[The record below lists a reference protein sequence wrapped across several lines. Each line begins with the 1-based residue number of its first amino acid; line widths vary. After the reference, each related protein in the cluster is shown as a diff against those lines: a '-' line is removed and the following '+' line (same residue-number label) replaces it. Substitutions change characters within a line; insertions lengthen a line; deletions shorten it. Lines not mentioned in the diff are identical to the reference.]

1 MGAANVQ
8 PTRRVVL
15 GGSAAAAIGGVF
27 AGFGAGRATA
37 AENGGAEPKATDA
50 AHNPRFQP
58 FHGKYQAGILTEPQA
73 HAEFLGFNMH
83 LDGLD
88 RSERIER
95 IRSIL
100 KMLTA
105 DAQRL
110 MSGRGV
116 LADTEPE
123 MSHAATDLTVTVGIG
138 QSILEVLGHDS
149 AVLGKLP
156 AFAGEKL
163 DARYGQSD
171 LLIQCCAQDPT
182 VLHHAVR
189 ALRKNLRGITEPA
202 FAQSGFMHAAHPL
215 RQGQGF
221 RNLFGQLDG
230 INNPTGEARELA
242 VFGDAQEPSWIAGGT
257 TLVLRRIEMNLD
269 KWDEVDRAGRDFA
282 LGRRQSDGSPLSG
295 TKPTDPVDLQA
306 VDGMGLPA
314 VAAHAHVA
322 RAKPETAD
330 EVLWRRGYNYHE
342 TQSSGLLFASY
353 QRDPRRSFVP
363 VQRRLAQVDALNEWI
378 THVGSALYAI
388 LPGVAE
394 GKYLGEG
401 LFSQI
406 EQ

>member
-1 MGAANVQ
+1 MRAVNVQ
-8 PTRRVVL
+8 PSRRVVL

-37 AENGGAEPKATDA
+37 TASSSSAPQPTDA
-50 AHNPRFQP
+50 AHSPRFQP
-58 FHGKYQAGILTEPQA
+58 FHGKYQSGILSDPQA
-73 HAEFLGFNMH
+73 HAVFLGFNLP
-83 LDGLD
+83 LDAMD
-88 RSERIER
+88 RTESIEH

-105 DAQRL
+105 DAQQL

-123 MSHAATDLTVTVGIG
+123 MSHAQSDLTVTVGVG
-138 QSILEVLGHDS
+138 QSILDVLGYKSS
-149 AVLGKLP
+149 ALGRLP
-156 AFAGEKL
+156 EFKGEKL

-171 LLIQCCAQDPT
+171 LIIQCCAQDPT

-189 ALRKNLRGITEPA
+189 ALRKNLRGITELA
-202 FAQSGFMHAAHPL
+202 FSQSGFMHAAQPV
-215 RQGQGF
+215 RPGPGF

-230 INNPTGEARELA
+230 INNPTGQARELA
-242 VFGDAQEPSWIAGGT
+242 VFGDAQEPSWITGGT

-295 TKPTDPVDLQA
+295 TKSTDPVDLQA
-306 VDGMGLPA
+306 LDASGLPA
-314 VAAHAHVA
+314 IAAHAHIA

-353 QRDPRRSFVP
+353 QREPARSFIP

-394 GKYLGEG
+394 GRYLGEEV
-401 LFSQI
+401 FSQI
-406 EQ
+406 KQ